1 MENILPLVCLKI
13 CQPSQ
18 SCHFKNCIIM
28 MYEINNAQTILTLL
42 PKLAHIAK

>member
-1 MENILPLVCLKI
+1 
-13 CQPSQ
+13 
-18 SCHFKNCIIM
+18 